1 MSVSLLRHTAWLS
14 LFLFV
19 GCNQF
24 ADLED
29 AESSQYEAEYAVP
42 LLNTRFSMNNLLE
55 NFEENAVLT
64 VLPDGLLRLQ
74 YSGDVLTETADDV
87 FAAINLTLSQAGIIP
102 LASARQALPFS
113 GPQGLEIDRMELKQG
128 QLNWL
133 ISNCHNKAI
142 TATITFPTVQRDG
155 VPLTI
160 TRNIAAYSGT
170 GDCPS
175 LNNALSPIS
184 LADYVITPQNDSI
197 YVDYYAVDSDGVEVP
212 PSPSTFILI
221 GNLAFSY
228 AEGYLGQIVHSGGRD
243 TIEIDFFDNWIRG
256 DVFFED
262 PVITFN
268 FTNSFGI
275 PTRSVI
281 DVFNIINV
289 NGEVLPLESPFI
301 TNGIDFPYP
310 LLSEVGQVKETNFV
324 FSRDNSNIR
333 EVLGSGPVAIDYDV
347 DASTNP
353 DANTALRGFVTDS
366 SFYRVRVDVDLP
378 LYGSAINFGVRDTF
392 DIDFQSLENV
402 DYAEFKLVTENAL
415 PVAIGVQGYFQDEN
429 GQTLD
434 SLFATTTR
442 IVAGAPVN
450 ALGRPTGTQ
459 TTITYSDFPADRFQ
473 NIRTAKRIEIV
484 ATFFTTTEGQ
494 QSVQILADQDVIVKL
509 GAIFGVSSK

>member
-1 MSVSLLRHTAWLS
+1 MRVSLLRHAAWLS

-29 AESSQYEAEYAVP
+29 AESADYEAEYAVP

-64 VLPDGLLRLQ
+64 VLPNGLLRLQ

-87 FAAINLTLSQAGIIP
+87 FAAINATLSQTGIIP
-102 LASARQALPFS
+102 LASERQALPFS
-113 GPQGLEIDRMELKQG
+113 GPDGLEIDRMELKAG

-133 ISNCHNKAI
+133 ISNCHNKSI
-142 TATITFPTVQRDG
+142 TATITFPTLQRGG

-160 TRNIAAYSGT
+160 TRTIPAYNGT

-184 LADYVITPQNDSI
+184 LTDYVVTPENDSI
-197 YVDYYAVDSDGVEVP
+197 YVEYQAIDSDGVSVP
-212 PSPSTFILI
+212 PSTSTFILI
-221 GNLAFSY
+221 SNLAFSY
-228 AEGYLGQIVHSGGRD
+228 AEGYLGQIIHSGGRD

-262 PVITFN
+262 PIITFN

-281 DVFNIINV
+281 DVFNIFTV
-289 NGEVLPLESPFI
+289 NGQVLPLESEYV

-310 LLSEVGQVKETNFV
+310 TLTEVGQVKETNFV
-324 FSRDNSNIR
+324 FSRSNSNIR
-333 EVLGSGPVAIDYDV
+333 EVLGSGPIAIEYDV

-353 DANTALRGFVTDS
+353 DGNTELRGFVTDS

-392 DIDFQSLENV
+392 DINFGSLENV
-402 DYAEFKLVTENAL
+402 DYAEFKLVTDNAL

-429 GQTLD
+429 GTTLD

-442 IVAGAPVN
+442 IVAGAPVD
-450 ALGRPTGTQ
+450 AQGRPTAVQ
-459 TTITYSDFPADRFQ
+459 TTVTYSDFPAARFN
-473 NIRTAKRIEIV
+473 NIRSAKRIEIV

-494 QSVQILADQDVIVKL
+494 QSVQILANQDVAVKL
-509 GAIFGVSSK
+509 GAIFGTSSR